1 MSWKNELQRSR
12 DAKKREKVKKEWKKI
27 MIQLRSFFLVS
38 LLLVFVASKQG
49 ETIKIGLLIP
59 DKEALAA
66 KHGAELAIR
75 KANEKGGYSG
85 IPFQLIVRS
94 TEGPW
99 GTGSMESVSLVF
111 DDKVVAIMG
120 SLDGRNAHLAEQVA
134 TKTKLIFLSAW
145 ATDMTLSKAFVPW
158 YFRCLPNDRQQ
169 AISLIQ
175 EVYFKNKIKNV
186 AIIGTDNNDSQIA
199 MNTFI
204 KIAKSMN
211 VKPPEQ
217 FLYNVSDRNYQE
229 IFTEIEKNS
238 IEAILLFGKPAFA
251 SEIIP
256 LFRQCNIKQPVFGS
270 LSILDDQ
277 KASSSDWSI
286 LEDVIMTSSGQ
297 WFTGKGIAFQKEF
310 QKEYGYQPGP
320 AAAYAYDGINVIVEA
335 IRSAKPHRNSIL
347 DDRDKIIDV
356 FSKTNYS
363 GITGG
368 IQFDE
373 NGNRTGKVGLMKIK
387 EGKPVQ
393 LKIKNFPP
401 LTLTL

>member
-1 MSWKNELQRSR
+1 
-12 DAKKREKVKKEWKKI
+12 

-38 LLLVFVASKQG
+38 LVMAFVVSKQD

-111 DDKVVAIMG
+111 DDEVVAIMG

-145 ATDMTLSKAFVPW
+145 STDMTLSKAFVPW

-175 EVYFKNKIKNV
+175 EVYIKRKIKNV
-186 AIIGTDNNDSQIA
+186 AVIGTDNNDSQIA
-199 MNTFI
+199 VNTFV

-217 FLYNVSDRNYQE
+217 FLYDVSARNYQE
-229 IFTEIEKNS
+229 IFTEIEKND
-238 IEAILLFGKPAFA
+238 IKAILLFGKPAFA

-256 LFRQCNIKQPVFGS
+256 LFQRYNIKQPVFGS

-277 KASSSDWSI
+277 KASSPDWST
-286 LEDVIMTSSGQ
+286 LEDIVMISSNQ

-310 QKEYGYQPGP
+310 QKEYGYRPGP
-320 AAAYAYDGINVIVEA
+320 VAAYAYDGINVIVEA
-335 IRSAKPHRNSIL
+335 IRNAKPHRNSIL
-347 DDRDKIIDV
+347 DDREKIIDV

-363 GITGG
+363 GITGN

-373 NGNRTGKVGLMKIK
+373 NGNRTGKIGLMKIK
-387 EGKPVQ
+387 DGKPVQ
-393 LKIKNFPP
+393 LKIKN
-401 LTLTL
+401 

>member
-1 MSWKNELQRSR
+1 
-12 DAKKREKVKKEWKKI
+12 
-27 MIQLRSFFLVS
+27 MIQLRSIFLAG
-38 LLLVFVASKQG
+38 LLMAFAVPKQT
-49 ETIKIGLLIP
+49 ETIRIGLLIP

-75 KANEKGGYSG
+75 KANKKGGYSG
-85 IPFQLIVRS
+85 IPFQLVVRS

-111 DDKVVAIMG
+111 DDEVVAIMG

-145 ATDMTLSKAFVPW
+145 STDMTLSKAFVPW

-175 EVYFKNKIKNV
+175 EVYIKRKIKNV

-199 MNTFI
+199 VNTFI

-217 FLYNVSDRNYQE
+217 FLYDVSGRNYQE
-229 IFTEIEKNS
+229 IFAEIIKNN

-256 LFRQCNIKQPVFGS
+256 LFQQYNMKQPVFGS
-270 LSILDDQ
+270 LSIMDDQ
-277 KASSSDWSI
+277 KASSPDWSI
-286 LEDVIMTSSGQ
+286 LEDIIMISSNQ
-297 WFTGKGIAFQKEF
+297 WFTEKGIVFQKEF
-310 QKEYGYQPGP
+310 QKEYGYRPGP
-320 AAAYAYDGINVIVEA
+320 AAAYAFDGVNVIIEA
-335 IRSAKPHRNSIL
+335 IRNAKPDGEDII
-347 DDRDKIIDV
+347 DDRDLIINA
-356 FSKTNYS
+356 FSKVNYS
-363 GITGG
+363 GITGR

-373 NGNRTGKVGLMKIK
+373 NGNRIGKVGLMRISN
-387 EGKPVQ
+387 GKPLV
-393 LKIKNFPP
+393 ID
-401 LTLTL
+401 

>member
-1 MSWKNELQRSR
+1 
-12 DAKKREKVKKEWKKI
+12 
-27 MIQLRSFFLVS
+27 MIQFRSFFLVS
-38 LLLVFVASKQG
+38 LLMAFGTGSAIIGDQTLDYSVSQHTIISEKTKQG

-85 IPFQLIVRS
+85 LPFQLVVRS

-99 GTGSMESVSLVF
+99 GTGSKESVSLVF
-111 DDKVVAIMG
+111 DDEVLAIMG

-175 EVYFKNKIKNV
+175 EVYIKRKIKNA
-186 AIIGTDNNDSQIA
+186 AIIGTDNNDSRNA
-199 MNTFI
+199 VNTFI
-204 KIAKSMN
+204 KIAKLMN
-211 VKPPEQ
+211 VGPPEQ
-217 FLYNVSDRNYQE
+217 FLYDVSGRNYQE
-229 IFTEIEKNS
+229 IFTEIEKNG

-256 LFRQCNIKQPVFGS
+256 LFQQYNIKQPVFGS

-277 KASSSDWSI
+277 KASSPDWSI
-286 LEDVIMTSSGQ
+286 LENIIVISSNQ

-310 QKEYGYQPGP
+310 QTEYGYQPGP

-335 IRSAKPHRNSIL
+335 IRNAKPDRNSII
-347 DDRDKIIDV
+347 DDREKIIDV
-356 FSKTNYS
+356 FSKVNYS
-363 GITGG
+363 GITGE

-373 NGNRTGKVGLMKIK
+373 NGNRIGKVGLI
-387 EGKPVQ
+387 EIQNGHPVGK
-393 LKIKNFPP
+393 ND
-401 LTLTL
+401 

>member
-38 LLLVFVASKQG
+38 LLMVFVASKQG

-393 LKIKNFPP
+393 LKIKN
-401 LTLTL
+401 

>member
-347 DDRDKIIDV
+347 DDREKIIDV

-387 EGKPVQ
+387 EGEPVQ
-393 LKIKNFPP
+393 LKIKN
-401 LTLTL
+401 

>member
-1 MSWKNELQRSR
+1 MG
-12 DAKKREKVKKEWKKI
+12 REEEFKDLI
-27 MIQLRSFFLVS
+27 MIQLRSFFLAG
-38 LLLVFVASKQG
+38 LLMAFVFSKQG
-49 ETIKIGLLIP
+49 DTIKIGLLIP
-59 DKEALAA
+59 DKETLAA

-75 KANEKGGYSG
+75 KANEKGGCSG

-99 GTGSMESVSLVF
+99 GTGSTESVSLVF
-111 DDKVVAIMG
+111 DDEVLAIMG

-134 TKTKLIFLSAW
+134 TKTKLVFLSAW
-145 ATDMTLSKAFVPW
+145 STDMTLSKAFVPW

-175 EVYFKNKIKNV
+175 EVYIKRKIKNV

-199 MNTFI
+199 VNTFV
-204 KIAKSMN
+204 KIAKLMN

-217 FLYNVSDRNYQE
+217 FLYDVSDRNYQE
-229 IFTEIEKNS
+229 ILTEIKKNS

-256 LFRQCNIKQPVFGS
+256 LFQQYNIKQPVFGS

-277 KASSSDWSI
+277 KASSPDWSI
-286 LEDVIMTSSGQ
+286 LEDVIMISSNQ

-335 IRSAKPHRNSIL
+335 IRNAKPHRNSIL
-347 DDRDKIIDV
+347 DDREKIIDV

-373 NGNRTGKVGLMKIK
+373 NGNRAGKVGLMRISD
-387 EGKPVQ
+387 GKPVV
-393 LKIKNFPP
+393 ID
-401 LTLTL
+401 